1 MIRLFRRLFAW
12 LRGPAP
18 ATWASLQVLHVN
30 ASTAGTPHER
40 ERVNLYCAVNNADI
54 YEEVDEAGDTVIV
67 IPSYTLPDG
76 VVMNGGLYPAEEIE
90 KSYMTLQNTLAPLG
104 HPVVNGEYVS
114 ASDPQAVH
122 RFHAGAWNAKV
133 ERQPYKGGHRVY
145 VEKRVNKD
153 YAQQTEKGK
162 ELLEAIAKGDPIHTS
177 TGIFLQREEV
187 RNADGYSWIA
197 RNMQFDHDAIL
208 LNESGAATPRQ
219 GVGLMV
225 NVASATPVGVTVNA
239 GLDPLQGS
247 GRAQLLDQAVQAK
260 FGGENSYPWLAGW
273 DETTAIVQ
281 MDGGGGAEQWS
292 YSVVDGAVKWGE
304 GGQAVQRKETWVDK
318 APIINRI
325 LQSLGFG
332 VNSPMSEDPAS
343 AATIEDED
351 KMKPEEQQAMQ
362 DKIIAALN
370 ESLAAKVDPLGAR
383 LDKLEANQTAL
394 SETLTANARA
404 AEAEKR
410 SKVESV
416 LGKAV
421 ADALTGNALDEAFA
435 KLSGAAPIVPGFQPN
450 GDNEVSFVQPSKE

>member
-18 ATWASLQVLHVN
+18 ATPTSLHVN
-30 ASTAGTPHER
+30 ASTAGTLHER

-54 YEEVDEAGDTVIV
+54 YEEVDEAGDTIIV

-76 VVMNGGLYPAEEIE
+76 VVMNGGYYPADEIA
-90 KSYMTLQNTLAPLG
+90 KSYASLEGTLAPLG

-114 ASDPQAVH
+114 ANDPQAIH

-133 ERQPYKGGHRVY
+133 ERQPYKSGHRVY
-145 VEKRVNKD
+145 VEKRLNKR
-153 YAQQTEKGK
+153 YAEQTEKGR
-162 ELLEAIAKGDPIHTS
+162 ELLDALNKKEPIHTS

-208 LNESGAATPRQ
+208 LNESGAATPGQ

-281 MDGGGGAEQWS
+281 MDGGVAEQWS
-292 YSVVDGAVKWGE
+292 YSIVDGAVKWGE

-332 VNSPMSEDPAS
+332 VNSPVSEDPAP

-394 SETLTANARA
+394 SDSLTANARA

-450 GDNEVSFVQPSKE
+450 GSDEVSFVQPSKE

>member
-18 ATWASLQVLHVN
+18 ATPTSLHVN
-30 ASTAGTPHER
+30 ASTAGTLHER

-54 YEEVDEAGDTVIV
+54 YEEVDEAGDTIIV

-76 VVMNGGLYPAEEIE
+76 VVMNGGYYPADEIA
-90 KSYMTLQNTLAPLG
+90 KSYASLEGTLAPLG

-114 ASDPQAVH
+114 ANDPQAIH

-145 VEKRVNKD
+145 VEKRLNKR
-153 YAQQTEKGK
+153 YAEQTEKGR
-162 ELLEAIAKGDPIHTS
+162 ELLDALNKKEPIHTS

-208 LNESGAATPRQ
+208 LNESGAATPGQ

-225 NVASATPVGVTVNA
+225 NVASATPVGVTVNV

-281 MDGGGGAEQWS
+281 MEDGKAEQWS
-292 YSVVDGAVKWGE
+292 YSIVDGAVKWGE
-304 GGQAVQRKETWVDK
+304 GGQSVQRKQTWVDK

-332 VNSPMSEDPAS
+332 VNSPMSEDPAP
-343 AATIEDED
+343 AATTEDED
-351 KMKPEEQQAMQ
+351 EMKPEEQQAMQ

-370 ESLAAKVDPLGAR
+370 ESLAAKVDPLGVR
-383 LDKLEANQTAL
+383 LDKLEANQAAL
-394 SETLTANARA
+394 SDSLTANARA

>member
-18 ATWASLQVLHVN
+18 ATPTSLHVN
-30 ASTAGTPHER
+30 ASTAGTLHER

-54 YEEVDEAGDTVIV
+54 YEEVDEAGDTIIV

-76 VVMNGGLYPAEEIE
+76 VVMNGGYYPADEIA
-90 KSYMTLQNTLAPLG
+90 KSYASLEGTLAPLG

-114 ASDPQAVH
+114 ANDPQAIH

-145 VEKRVNKD
+145 VEKRLNKR
-153 YAQQTEKGK
+153 YAEQTEKGR
-162 ELLEAIAKGDPIHTS
+162 ELLDALNKKEPIHTS

-208 LNESGAATPRQ
+208 LNETGAATPGQ

-260 FGGENSYPWLAGW
+260 WGGENSYPWLAGW

-281 MDGGGGAEQWS
+281 MDGGVAEQWS
-292 YSVVDGAVKWGE
+292 YSIVDGAVKWGE

-318 APIINRI
+318 APIVNRF
-325 LQSLGFG
+325 LQLMGFG
-332 VNSPMSEDPAS
+332 VNSPVQPADDPAKPKED
-343 AATIEDED
+343 ATDMDRAELD
-351 KMKPEEQQAMQ
+351 
-362 DKIIAALN
+362 AAL
-370 ESLAAKVDPLGAR
+370 A
-383 LDKLEANQTAL
+383 ANQTATLNAVKELLQPLTQGLGELKANHDAL

-410 SKVESV
+410 SKVEAV
-416 LGKAV
+416 IGKTA

>member
-12 LRGPAP
+12 LREPAP
-18 ATWASLQVLHVN
+18 VARQLQVN
-30 ASTAGTPHER
+30 TAGTLHER

-54 YEEVDEAGDTVIV
+54 FEEVDEAGDTIIV

-76 VVMNGGLYPAEEIE
+76 VVMNGGYYPAEEIE
-90 KSYMTLQNTLAPLG
+90 RSYASLEGTLAPLG

-114 ASDPQAVH
+114 ANDPQAIH

-145 VEKRVNKD
+145 VEKRLNKR
-153 YAQQTEKGK
+153 YAEQTEKGR
-162 ELLEAIAKGDPIHTS
+162 ELLDALNKKQPIHTS

-208 LNESGAATPRQ
+208 LNETGAATPGQ

-225 NVASATPVGVTVNA
+225 NVASAVPAVTVNA

-247 GRAQLLDQAVQAK
+247 SRAQLLDQAVQAK

-281 MDGGGGAEQWS
+281 MDGGAAEAWS
-292 YSVVDGAVKWGE
+292 YSIVDGAVKWGE

-332 VNSPMSEDPAS
+332 VNSPVQPADDPAKPHED
-343 AATIEDED
+343 ATDMDRAELD
-351 KMKPEEQQAMQ
+351 
-362 DKIIAALN
+362 AAL
-370 ESLAAKVDPLGAR
+370 A
-383 LDKLEANQTAL
+383 ANQTATLNAVKDLLAPLTQGLGELKANQAAL
-394 SETLTANARA
+394 SDTLTANTRA
-404 AEAEKR
+404 QEAEKR
-410 SKVESV
+410 AKVESV

-435 KLSGAAPIVPGFQPN
+435 KVSGAAPIVPGYQTN
-450 GDNEVSFVQPSKE
+450 GDADVSFVVPSKE